1 MRNMRQEILSEI
13 KPKHFTQIL
22 AVLQLYHILFLVL
35 THTQYT
41 AITCVTEC
49 VLSSNVAS
57 S

>member
-1 MRNMRQEILSEI
+1 MRQEILSEI